1 MFFDDLLG
9 RGSLPLLISAFV
21 YVLNVAMLIAVSIKD
36 VKMDEK
42 GLIDPNGKLFTK
54 PKYMEIVKKHP
65 SFAMVLSFP
74 SAALV
79 FFIINSVS

>member
-1 MFFDDLLG
+1 MFFDYLLG

-42 GLIDPNGKLFTK
+42 NLIDPNGRLFAK
-54 PKYMEIVKKHP
+54 PRYMEIVKKHP
-65 SFAMVLSFP
+65 SFAMALSFP

-79 FFIINSVS
+79 FFITNSVF